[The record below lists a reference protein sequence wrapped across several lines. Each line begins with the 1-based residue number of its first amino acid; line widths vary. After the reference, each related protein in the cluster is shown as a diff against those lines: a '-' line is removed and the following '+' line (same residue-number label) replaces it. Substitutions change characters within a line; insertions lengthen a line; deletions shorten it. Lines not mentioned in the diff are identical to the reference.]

1 MDLHRVGQSKEAFI
15 TDHRHIIHW
24 DIAFIRD
31 VHNWNLGFLSPFLIL
46 YLHIL
51 YKELKMRRRRQDLL
65 GSNEAGNMHSLGIKY
80 LEG

>member
-1 MDLHRVGQSKEAFI
+1 MTGTWEFYHL
-15 TDHRHIIHW
+15 
-24 DIAFIRD
+24 
-31 VHNWNLGFLSPFLIL
+31 FLIL

-51 YKELKMRRRRQDLL
+51 YKELKMRRRQDLL

>member
-15 TDHRHIIHW
+15 TDRRHIIHW